1 MDCYVAALP
10 PNLFFCASAIPE
22 FNFRPVRLTCF
33 RFLAACVC
41 GLSRASA
48 ASFEERVEALFRTP
62 LDEQISL
69 SPDGQRVAYMLE
81 SGRNVSIV
89 IMNLEHA
96 APKRTV
102 RVEPSDDFAA
112 SEEGRPNRLRFLR
125 WATDTRLVFAPAER
139 IVPLPPVAVGDGR
152 VEPNPNGPTIISP
165 IETVDVDGK
174 ERGRLVDARDFM
186 DTPADARKTLADL
199 LRTPQELVTVK
210 NEPVGWRMPHLD
222 ILGFL
227 PRDREQ
233 LIIRTRGGYSIPAQH
248 LVDIRTRSVR
258 EFGGEWPSAE
268 GGPEVFDGFR
278 LKVVG
283 QRLDTVHPTTAW
295 QDEELARVQREL
307 DLKFPGRTVEILDW
321 SETRGR
327 VLFRV
332 TGGGDS
338 GRVFVYQRPEDL
350 VLEILRRAPW
360 LNAAPLGST
369 QFFEFVAPDGAQLS
383 GYVTSPRRPRQSPTP
398 VVVVFPNGFPGRA
411 QRAFDPE
418 AHVLAD
424 LGYTVIRL
432 NHRSVGGVRRE
443 DLNALRGAVD
453 RVAVDDARTVL
464 ERLAALHPDRPVD
477 GNRVVALGRDFG
489 GYLAVRAL
497 QLQPDI
503 FRAGIAINAPV
514 ELRPW
519 LRSPAAVIGARVP
532 ISPSAVPAGLIDYPG
547 ANWRKLSV
555 LENVEALTRPVL
567 LLVEPSKS
575 PAIDSAHVELRSR
588 LERLGRTG
596 EYVELEA
603 GFAAARPSALAAVYQ
618 KIGDFLD
625 RHSPSAEN
633 GPSGVGKERP

>member
-1 MDCYVAALP
+1 M
-10 PNLFFCASAIPE
+10 
-22 FNFRPVRLTCF
+22 
-33 RFLAACVC
+33 
-41 GLSRASA
+41 
-48 ASFEERVEALFRTP
+48 EALFRLP
-62 LDEQISL
+62 LDEHISL
-69 SPDGQRVAYMLE
+69 SPDGQRIAYMLE

-102 RVEPSDDFAA
+102 RVDPNDDPAN
-112 SEEGRPNRLRFLR
+112 SGDSRPNRLRFLR

-139 IVPLPPVAVGDGR
+139 VVPLPPVSVSDGHI
-152 VEPNPNGPTIISP
+152 VPNPNGPTIISP

-233 LIIRTRGGYSIPAQH
+233 LIIRTHGGYSAPAQH
-248 LVDIRTRSVR
+248 LVDIRTGSVR
-258 EFGGEWPSAE
+258 EFGGEWPSP
-268 GGPEVFDGFR
+268 GGEPEVFDGFR

-283 QRLDTVHPTTAW
+283 KRLDAVHPTTAW

-307 DLKFPGRTVEILDW
+307 ELKFPGRTVEILDW

-360 LNAAPLGST
+360 LNAATLGAT
-369 QFFEFVAPDGAQLS
+369 QFFEFAAPDGARLS
-383 GYVTSPRRPRQSPTP
+383 GYVTSPRQPRRSPTP
-398 VVVVFPNGFPGRA
+398 VVLVFPTGFPGRA

-418 AHVLAD
+418 AHLFAD

-432 NHRSVGGVRRE
+432 NHRSVAGVRKE
-443 DLNALRGAVD
+443 DLNSLRSAVD
-453 RVAVDDARTVL
+453 RVAVEDARTVL
-464 ERLAALHPDRPVD
+464 ERVAALHPDRPID
-477 GNRVVALGRDFG
+477 GKRVVAFGREFG

-497 QLQPDI
+497 QLQPHN
-503 FRAGIAINAPV
+503 FRGGIAINGPM

-519 LRSPAAVIGARVP
+519 LRSPVAV
-532 ISPSAVPAGLIDYPG
+532 SAVKGANPQPAVPTALLDYPG
-547 ANWRKLSV
+547 ANWGKLSV
-555 LENVEALTRPVL
+555 LENVETLTSPVL
-567 LLVEPSKS
+567 LLVEPTKS

-588 LERLGRTG
+588 LQRLGRAA

-603 GFAAARPSALAAVYQ
+603 GFSAARPSSLATVYQ
-618 KIGDFLD
+618 KIGDFLERRSTND
-625 RHSPSAEN
+625 EN
-633 GPSGVGKERP
+633 GASGLGKEDR